1 MRGKTAA
8 THVAGT
14 TVDFVTR
21 LALNKL
27 SIPYKEIKAVTLGTS
42 ATRLAALISRQ
53 VDFTVVT
60 DAGKTEAEKAG
71 LRILMDMAK
80 EKIPF
85 QFTCTVTTQK
95 LIRENPELVRR
106 MVRALA
112 ESVHYYKTRKEDV
125 IKIMR
130 KYTRGQSRDILEAA
144 YAAYVELIVEDTYP
158 TLEGLKNTLEVQA
171 AVDPRAAKAKPEDF
185 VDLRFV
191 EELKRTRFIDQ
202 LYGRR

>member
-1 MRGKTAA
+1 
-8 THVAGT
+8 
-14 TVDFVTR
+14 
-21 LALNKL
+21 
-27 SIPYKEIKAVTLGTS
+27 
-42 ATRLAALISRQ
+42 

-60 DAGKTEAEKAG
+60 DAGKGEAEKAG
-71 LRILMDMAK
+71 LRVLMDMAK

-85 QFTCTVTTQK
+85 QFTCTVTTHK

-125 IKIMR
+125 IRIMR

-144 YAAYVELIVEDTYP
+144 YSAYVELIVEDTYP

-171 AVDPRAAKAKPEDF
+171 AIDPRAAKAKPEDF